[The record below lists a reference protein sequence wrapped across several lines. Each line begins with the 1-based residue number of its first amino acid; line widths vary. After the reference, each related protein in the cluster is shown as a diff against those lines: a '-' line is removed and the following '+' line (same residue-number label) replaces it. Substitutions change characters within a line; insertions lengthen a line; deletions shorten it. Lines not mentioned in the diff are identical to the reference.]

1 MEYQIIIDMLENSQN
16 QPTKFWTKN
25 WVEKNDESR
34 GTYNTD
40 SHIKFKTLML
50 RSRSCDCSVAYILL
64 SGTIAITRAGN
75 DDAVRQ
81 LDEKNKGIIF
91 KNCVPFTDCVSEINN
106 TQVDNAKYI
115 DIVMQMYNLIEYS
128 DNYSKM
134 FTWAYNFKI
143 NKIKRSFIIY

>member
-40 SHIKFKTLML
+40 RHIKFKTLML
-50 RSRSCDCSVAYILL
+50 RSRSCDCSVAYTLL

-106 TQVDNAKYI
+106 TQVDNAKYM
-115 DIVMQMYNLIEYS
+115 DVVMQMYNLIEYS

>member
-81 LDEKNKGIIF
+81 LDE
-91 KNCVPFTDCVSEINN
+91 INN
-106 TQVDNAKYI
+106 TQVDNAKYM
-115 DIVMQMYNLIEYS
+115 DVVMQMYNLIEYS

>member
-50 RSRSCDCSVAYILL
+50 RSRSCDYSVAYILL

-143 NKIKRSFIIY
+143 NKIKRNFIIY